1 MVTASHWV
9 AAPRDYRQPGNDAA
23 RADATQ
29 RTKAQPFPLD
39 ANTNKRHKFKLKK
52 KKRKKSTVIN
62 YLISPTDARRKK

>member
-23 RADATQ
+23 CADTTQ
-29 RTKAQPFPLD
+29 RTKSQPFPLD

-52 KKRKKSTVIN
+52 KEKNPTVIN